1 MKRIYKEGLITTI
14 LGLGIIIFSGAL
26 ILTGKSD
33 ASSLSGW
40 LALGILFLRSK
51 DSLIGL
57 GSKDENNWDYNS
69 RIKNGNK
76 TKHI

>member
-1 MKRIYKEGLITTI
+1 MKRIYKEGLITTT
-14 LGLGIIIFSGAL
+14 LGLGIIVFSGAL
-26 ILTGKSD
+26 IWTGKSD

-57 GSKDENNWDYNS
+57 GE
-69 RIKNGNK
+69 
-76 TKHI
+76 KHERD

>member
-1 MKRIYKEGLITTI
+1 MKRFYREGLITTL

-26 ILTGKSD
+26 IWTNRSD
-33 ASSLSGW
+33 AQSLSGW

-57 GSKDENNWDYNS
+57 GE
-69 RIKNGNK
+69 
-76 TKHI
+76 KHERD